1 MPKHA
6 TKSGVAVACKKEDRM
21 EVTAEEESLL
31 WKKGLL
37 GGTKAE
43 SLLYAVCF
51 YNGKMFDL
59 RAGL

>member
-1 MPKHA
+1 
-6 TKSGVAVACKKEDRM
+6 M
-21 EVTAEEESLL
+21 EVTAEEESLF